1 MSLTVLLWARYAVL
15 AVLAATVI
23 ALAWATVK
31 GRE

>member
-1 MSLTVLLWARYAVL
+1 MSLTLLLWARYGVL
-15 AVLAATVI
+15 ALLGATVV